1 MLLSAILT
9 KHNPRFCQGERVR
22 RLRKLSSVKKLETG
36 QRLHVGIKVPNWGSL
51 GSTDALSST
60 ARLAED
66 LGFDSVWVSD
76 HVVMPVELRSPYP
89 FRADGKPPFDPRT
102 PFQDPFVALAY
113 IAAIT
118 RRVEL
123 GIGVL
128 VLPMRHP
135 ILVAK
140 QAATLDVLSGGR
152 LVLGVGAG
160 WMREEFDLLD
170 QDFARRGHQIDEG
183 IRTMRACWSEDPID
197 LGDRAADLGPIAI
210 APKPPRGPAL
220 PIWIGGHSE
229 PALNRAARLGD
240 GWYASALT
248 PGDFAPRA
256 DEVRRRRAATRPG
269 HPLKL
274 GIRVPPMPD
283 PADSSRLATAYGA
296 AGADVIVFD
305 MEMER
310 TSLGRACE
318 VIERTADALE
328 LDQEET
334 DRR

>member
-1 MLLSAILT
+1 M
-9 KHNPRFCQGERVR
+9 KN
-22 RLRKLSSVKKLETG
+22 LETG
-36 QRLHVGIKVPNWGSL
+36 QRFHVGIKVPNWGSL
-51 GSTDALSST
+51 GTTDALSAT
-60 ARLAED
+60 AQLAEAR
-66 LGFDSVWVSD
+66 GFDSVWVSD
-76 HVVMPVELRSPYP
+76 HVVMPVRLRSPYP

-113 IAAIT
+113 IAAVT

-160 WMREEFDLLD
+160 WMREEFALLD
-170 QDFARRGHQIDEG
+170 QDFARRGRQLDEG
-183 IRTMRACWSEDPID
+183 IATMRACWSEDPVD
-197 LGDRAADLGPIAI
+197 LGDRTADLGPIAI
-210 APKPPRGPAL
+210 APKPPRGPSL

-229 PALNRAARLGD
+229 PALNRAVRLGD

-248 PGDFAPRA
+248 PEDFAPLA
-256 DEVRRRRAATRPG
+256 DEVRCRRAAARPG
-269 HPLKL
+269 VPLKL
-274 GIRVPPMPD
+274 GIRVPPLPD
-283 PADSSRLATAYGA
+283 PGQSSRLAMAYAA
-296 AGADVIVFD
+296 AGADVVVFD

-310 TSLGRACE
+310 TSLGRVCE

-334 DRR
+334 DPR